1 MQFHQK
7 LFTGIL
13 LLLIGMVLGA
23 LLMIYRGGLQPD
35 DRAEVKVTEITR
47 SSGGEE
53 AEAGM
58 NMPEMPFRNV
68 AKDLTPSVVYIES
81 SVSMRDREMPD
92 DENHDFDDNFWDR
105 FMDRRSQTIGSGVII
120 SEEGYII
127 TNNHVVGEGGDG
139 IRVHLT
145 DKRYYDARVVG
156 RDPST
161 DIAVLKIDANDI
173 QPAVLGDSEELQV
186 GDWVMAIGN
195 PFQLQSTVTAG
206 IVSALGRDVDII
218 RDQMPIENFI
228 QTDAAINQGNS
239 GGALVNSHG
248 ELIGINTAIATES
261 GTYQGY
267 GFAVPINMAFKIAR
281 DIIEHGSVQR
291 GMMGVSIVSLSQDRA
306 EELGMEKIAGVEI
319 QGVASGG
326 SADKAGIKPGDVVL
340 KVGEHEVNEPNQL
353 QARVAMLDPGDDV
366 NITLV
371 RNGETLE
378 KNLNLIDR
386 DDEIIASWQEEQTQP
401 YNEMF
406 IQPQDEDIEV
416 REFEI
421 GLEVARVEDDGDKHL
436 IVLQVVAGSPADR
449 AGLRTEHRIL
459 EVDGEPVATLDQLE
473 EALALGMSNDEELNV
488 MIKNIQGEEEELTVP
503 Y

>member
-23 LLMIYRGGLQPD
+23 LLMIYRGGFQPD

-47 SSGGEE
+47 SSGSSES
-53 AEAGM
+53 GM
-58 NMPEMPFRNV
+58 EMPEVPFRNV

-81 SVSMRDREMPD
+81 SVSMDDRDMPD
-92 DENHDFDDNFWDR
+92 DDYHDFDDNFWDR
-105 FMDRRSQTIGSGVII
+105 FMDRRAQSIGSGVIL

-127 TNNHVVGEGGDG
+127 TNNHVVGEDRNG

-145 DKRYYDARVVG
+145 DKRYFEARVVG

-161 DIAVLKIDANDI
+161 DIAVLKIDADDI
-173 QPAVLGDSEELQV
+173 KPAVLGDSEELQV

-239 GGALVNSHG
+239 GGALVNTHG

-267 GFAVPINMAFKIAR
+267 GFAVPINMAFKIAK
-281 DIIEHGSVQR
+281 DIIEYGSVKR
-291 GMMGVSIVSLSQDRA
+291 GMLGVSIVSLSQDRA
-306 EELGMEKIAGVEI
+306 EELGMDAIEGVEI
-319 QGVASGG
+319 QDVASGG
-326 SADKAGIKPGDVVL
+326 SADNAGIEAGDVVL

-353 QARVAMLDPGDDV
+353 QARVAMLSPGEEV
-366 NITLV
+366 TITLV
-371 RNGETLE
+371 RNGETIEKALE
-378 KNLNLIDR
+378 LIDR
-386 DDEIIASWQEEQTQP
+386 DDDIIASWQDEQAQP

-406 IQPQDEDIEV
+406 IEPEDDIEV

-421 GLEVARVEDDGDKHL
+421 GVEVAKVEEDDDSRL
-436 IVLQVVAGSPADR
+436 IVLQVVAGSPADM
-449 AGLRTEHRIL
+449 AGLRTEHKIL
-459 EVDGEPVATLDQLE
+459 EVDDEPVQTLDQIE
-473 EALALGMSNDEELNV
+473 EALAIGMSNDDELRILIENTD
-488 MIKNIQGEEEELTVP
+488 GEEEELTVP